1 HDSDLGQHCHPQ
13 IKITADRRPPKGCRN
28 GCEATAG
35 LRSTSTLSA
44 RGVPPMEDHDI
55 SVWILYEA
63 HVADAGVFDSD
74 HLRAGGA
81 RLLDGRLDIGDLE
94 GDAILVRDELLA
106 LFLRSPKR

>member
-1 HDSDLGQHCHPQ
+1 
-13 IKITADRRPPKGCRN
+13 
-28 GCEATAG
+28 
-35 LRSTSTLSA
+35 
-44 RGVPPMEDHDI
+44 MEDYDI

-106 LFLRSPKR
+106 LLLRSPKR